1 MSRATYLDSSAIV
14 KLVIAEPESGALRR
28 YLRRRKPHITSAMSR
43 AEVARAL
50 LPLGETTQLRG
61 DAVLARLDVVRVSDT
76 VLQAVGSL
84 LPADLQVLD
93 AIHLATAQQLG
104 DDLARIVT
112 YDVRMQAAARHL
124 GLDVAAPA

>member
-14 KLVIAEPESGALRR
+14 KLVIAEPQSGALRR
-28 YLRRRKPHITSAMSR
+28 YLRRRKPHVSSALVR

-50 LPLGETTQLRG
+50 LPLGPAALRRG
-61 DAVLARLDVVRVSDT
+61 DAVLTRLDLVRVSDT
-76 VLQAVGSL
+76 VLRAAGAL
-84 LPADLQVLD
+84 LPEDVRTVD

-112 YDVRMQAAARHL
+112 YDNRMQNAARDL
-124 GLDVAAPA
+124 GLDVAAPS